1 MVWTTFSQDHGA
13 IAQANLPLQF
23 GRNKPLIRALVN
35 AFAGELNPI
44 EATLGD
50 LFTLRWLD
58 NATGVQLDL
67 IGNIVGQSRA
77 VASSVYISF
86 FGFSAQAAAVGFG
99 QARIRHD
106 GEVYATTT
114 ELPDT
119 EYRALLYAKI
129 AQNNSHGTVEDIIT
143 TMLAVFNVTKVIVQN
158 VGVATIAVYIGRYLA
173 PAEAIREIAYS
184 LIPSLAGVGFT
195 VNQYNPNAIF
205 GFANQGY
212 LGFGQG
218 ELASD
223 IRNVIV

>member
-1 MVWTTFSQDHGA
+1 MVWSTFTQDHGA

-23 GRNKPLIRALVN
+23 GKNKPLIRALVQ

-58 NATGVQLDL
+58 KATGVQLDL
-67 IGNIVGQSRA
+67 IGTIVGQSRA

-86 FGFSAQAAAVGFG
+86 FGFASQPAAVGFG
-99 QARIRHD
+99 QARLRHD

-114 ELPDT
+114 NLPDT

-129 AQNNSHGTVEDIIT
+129 ARNNSHGTVEDIIQT
-143 TMLAVFNVTKVIVQN
+143 VLAVFGVDNVIVQN
-158 VGVATIAVYIGRYLA
+158 IGIANLAIYIGRYLV

-184 LIPSLAGVGFT
+184 LIPTLAGVGFT
-195 VNQYNPNAIF
+195 LNQYNPKAVF

-212 LGFGQG
+212 QGFGVG
-218 ELASD
+218 SLASD
-223 IRNVIV
+223 IRNVVS